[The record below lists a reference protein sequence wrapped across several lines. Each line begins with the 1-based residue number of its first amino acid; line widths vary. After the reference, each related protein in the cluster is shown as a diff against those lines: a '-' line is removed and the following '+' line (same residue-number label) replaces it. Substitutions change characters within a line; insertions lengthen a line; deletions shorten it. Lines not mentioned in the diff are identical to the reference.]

1 MSGTLAPLL
10 LRIAAA
16 VDGDGGAAVRGVLES
31 VLQDRAPYEAGEIV
45 YARSPGDHTSYLLGQ
60 AREAFLGR
68 DLVEHVLAQGVPLR
82 LDDLREAAPFPETH
96 ALLRRLGLRS
106 ILVLPFRFGE
116 PDGPRVR
123 GAVALARSHGW
134 AFAGASL
141 PLLVPLAGLAGLAF
155 DHALRLSAPGGAGA
169 RPRGAPPAPPGPTRR
184 SVPQEAPEPERAE
197 SETAAAELW
206 SARAAAAAAR
216 EEADAARS
224 LADGLRAELEAARP
238 DAVRAAEALRE
249 ALGGGARPA
258 VECGRGGGGAPGSRA
273 LAGRMGTAGRHA
285 PLAGRGA
292 GGRDP
297 EPEAGHGR
305 GARVRGGRGGHGRG
319 PGGDHP
325 RARGRAAARHPRAR
339 PGPARGRRGAA
350 GAVARA
356 LSAPAPTP
364 PAAAA
369 PEPGG
374 GPPDSAGSSPEAP
387 SNGLGSARRRS
398 RKGRLG

>member
-31 VLQDRAPYEAGEIV
+31 VLQDLAPNEAGEIV
-45 YARSPGDHTSYLLGQ
+45 YARTAGDHVAYLLGQ

-106 ILVLPFRFGE
+106 VLVLPFRFGE

-155 DHALRLSAPGGAGA
+155 DHALRLSAPGERAPA
-169 RPRGAPPAPPGPTRR
+169 PVTAPPPTPVPPVAPE
-184 SVPQEAPEPERAE
+184 EAPEPKPAE
-197 SETAAAELW
+197 SEAAAAEVW
-206 SARAAAAAAR
+206 SARSAAAAAR
-216 EEADAARS
+216 QEADAARS
-224 LADGLRAELEAARP
+224 LAEGLRAELEAARQ

-249 ALGGGARPA
+249 ALEAGRALRSS
-258 VECGRGGGGAPGSRA
+258 VEAGEAGRLEAERSRDEWAQQAATLRSRA
-273 LAGRMGTAGRHA
+273 
-285 PLAGRGA
+285 
-292 GGRDP
+292 
-297 EPEAGHGR
+297 EE
-305 GARVRGGRGGHGRG
+305 
-319 PGGDHP
+319 
-325 RARGRAAARHPRAR
+325 
-339 PGPARGRRGAA
+339 
-350 GAVARA
+350 
-356 LSAPAPTP
+356 
-364 PAAAA
+364 
-369 PEPGG
+369 
-374 GPPDSAGSSPEAP
+374 
-387 SNGLGSARRRS
+387 
-398 RKGRLG
+398 